1 MLPPKKIIFDV
12 GANDCSNF
20 IQEVKDDAT
29 THLYA
34 FEPTPTLV
42 DNIRNKYFHL
52 KNFHFYPWAIGEVYE
67 EIEFKIA
74 GQADWGCSSFL
85 DFSDKSQT
93 DWEGRD
99 DFKVTQTAKICSRRL
114 DDFIKQERI
123 PKIDYLH
130 VDTQGYDLKVLKGM
144 GRYLS
149 IVKEGVVEAA
159 AKPDILYYGQNSLEE
174 TVEFLQNNGFT
185 ITSITNNDHLGNEV
199 NIHFRRDNKIKL
211 FIVTYKNSKYL
222 NSCVESI
229 FRNTSPLEQ
238 SNLQVFIIN
247 NHSSFELNEEYKD
260 KVTVLH
266 NDLRP
271 DFSTGHLSRN
281 WNQAII
287 NGFGDL
293 NNPHCDILITCQD
306 DTVFRNHFISKVI
319 EVHKTY
325 DFFTCGPGD
334 NFMSYTPQAIK
345 RIGLWDERY
354 CGISSQ
360 EMDYFI
366 RAFKYHREG
375 SSINDYYHDL
385 VLNPIDVSLN
395 PIEMTETGFERQD
408 ENHLASINYH
418 VVSAQVFVLKWPN
431 LTRPI
436 FETIGDLEPQ
446 IPSFITYPYFEK
458 DVETL
463 IEQKFLFKFDLDYMR
478 LDEGRHTNKFTG
490 EVL

>member
-1 MLPPKKIIFDV
+1 MP
-12 GANDCSNF
+12 
-20 IQEVKDDAT
+20 
-29 THLYA
+29 
-34 FEPTPTLV
+34 
-42 DNIRNKYFHL
+42 
-52 KNFHFYPWAIGEVYE
+52 
-67 EIEFKIA
+67 
-74 GQADWGCSSFL
+74 
-85 DFSDKSQT
+85 
-93 DWEGRD
+93 
-99 DFKVTQTAKICSRRL
+99 
-114 DDFIKQERI
+114 I
-123 PKIDYLH
+123 P
-130 VDTQGYDLKVLKGM
+130 
-144 GRYLS
+144 
-149 IVKEGVVEAA
+149 
-159 AKPDILYYGQNSLEE
+159 
-174 TVEFLQNNGFT
+174 
-185 ITSITNNDHLGNEV
+185 
-199 NIHFRRDNKIKL
+199 
-211 FIVTYKNSKYL
+211 
-222 NSCVESI
+222 
-229 FRNTSPLEQ
+229 
-238 SNLQVFIIN
+238 
-247 NHSSFELNEEYKD
+247 
-260 KVTVLH
+260 
-266 NDLRP
+266 
-271 DFSTGHLSRN
+271 
-281 WNQAII
+281 
-287 NGFGDL
+287 
-293 NNPHCDILITCQD
+293 
-306 DTVFRNHFISKVI
+306 
-319 EVHKTY
+319 
-325 DFFTCGPGD
+325 PGD
-334 NFMSYTPQAIK
+334 NFISYTPQAIR